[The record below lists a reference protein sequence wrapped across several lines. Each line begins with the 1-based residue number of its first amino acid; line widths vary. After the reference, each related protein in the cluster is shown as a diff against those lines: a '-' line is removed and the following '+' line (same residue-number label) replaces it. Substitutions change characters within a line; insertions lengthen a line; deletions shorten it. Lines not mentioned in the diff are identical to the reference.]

1 MEKLLMVP
9 ARILVID
16 DNVQILESLRI
27 LLKDE
32 FAEIDVITKP
42 SRLAE
47 MLWRKSYD
55 IVMLDMNFAR
65 GETSGNEGI
74 FWLKE
79 IRKSDPLLPVIL
91 ITAYADIELAVK
103 AVREGATDFIAKPL
117 DPDKL
122 IVTLHNAYRLR
133 KSGQEVKKL
142 KHRQKQLSEDLD
154 RNSHFFQGSSEAMLQ
169 LMNTLSRVAGT
180 DASVLILGENGTGKE
195 LIAREIHRR
204 SKRAEQIFVGV
215 DVAAL
220 SESLFESEMFGHVKG
235 AFTDARED
243 RAGRF
248 ENAHEG
254 SLFLDEIGNIP
265 LSLQAKLLQVIQN
278 RELIR
283 VGDSKPIDIDIR
295 LITATNKSLEKMIDD
310 GTFRE
315 DLFYRLNTVA
325 IEVPPLRNR
334 GEDGILLAQFF
345 LEQYKKKYDKSGL
358 QLSSKAKQRITE
370 YPWPGNV
377 RELKHAME
385 RAVILCDGL
394 ELGPDDLRLFQSRES
409 AQDAS
414 FKLDDVEKRTI
425 LQVIE
430 KCRGNHS
437 KAAQMLS
444 ISRTTL
450 YAKLKKYGI

>member
-1 MEKLLMVP
+1 MVP

-16 DNVQILESLRI
+16 DNVQILESLRL

-32 FAEIDVITKP
+32 FEAIDLLTKP
-42 SRLAE
+42 SRLQE
-47 MLWRKSYD
+47 MLWRNSYD

-74 FWLKE
+74 FWLNE
-79 IRKSDPLLPVIL
+79 IKKRDPLLPVIL
-91 ITAYADIELAVK
+91 ITAYGDIELAVK
-103 AVREGATDFIAKPL
+103 AVREGATDFITKPW

-122 IVTLHNAYRLR
+122 VVTLYNAYRLR
-133 KSGQEVKKL
+133 RSGQEVKKL
-142 KHRQKQLSEDLD
+142 KSHQKQLSDDLN
-154 RNSHFFQGSSEAMLQ
+154 RNFQMFHGSSEVMRE
-169 LMNTLSRVAGT
+169 LMDTLGRVAAT

-195 LIAREIHRR
+195 LIAREIHRQ
-204 SKRAEQIFVGV
+204 SKRFDQIFVGV
-215 DVAAL
+215 DVASL

-243 RAGRF
+243 RTGRF
-248 ENAHEG
+248 ENANEG
-254 SLFLDEIGNIP
+254 TLFLDEIGKIP

-283 VGDSKPIDIDIR
+283 VGDHTPVPIDIR
-295 LITATNKSLEKMIDD
+295 LITATNKPLKKLIAE
-310 GTFRE
+310 GAFRE
-315 DLFYRLNTVA
+315 DLFYRLNTVSM
-325 IEVPPLRNR
+325 EVPPLRVR
-334 GEDGILLAQFF
+334 GGDILQLALLF
-345 LEQYKKKYDKSGL
+345 LDQYCRKYDKKMMR
-358 QLSSKAKQRITE
+358 LSNKAIQRINE

-377 RELKHAME
+377 RELKHTME
-385 RAVILCDGL
+385 RAVILSEGS
-394 ELGPDDLRLFQSRES
+394 ELGPEDLRLSDFTGQPSN
-409 AQDAS
+409 DS

-425 LQVIE
+425 ALVVE

-437 KAAQMLS
+437 KAAQILN